1 MSRVLR
7 SLALLIVIMM
17 LAVES
22 GAHTVITRLSDR
34 QNISM
39 TQLAASAG
47 NSDLILIGE
56 VHDNRDHHDLQL
68 QLIRALFSRKLQLAI
83 GLEMIQDG
91 YQQKLDEWSGGR
103 LSEAAM
109 QRVFEE
115 NWAQDWDMYR
125 GIFIFARD
133 NHIPMVAL
141 NVPLEIVRKVSLH
154 GFGSLTPVERKG
166 LPEGTSCDLSNPQ
179 IAILRRSFREVA
191 DHLHAGKEFNYFCE
205 AQTVRNSGMAIHM
218 ARYLRAHPG
227 QKMVGLTG
235 VWHAVKYAIPDQLE
249 RYGSK
254 SSYTVIL
261 PETPE
266 LGSDSSGTGAA
277 DYLFDL

>member
-1 MSRVLR
+1 MSRTLR
-7 SLALLIVIMM
+7 LLAMLVVVMT

-22 GAHTVITRLSDR
+22 HAHTIITRLSDR
-34 QNISM
+34 QHISM
-39 TQLAASAG
+39 TQWAASAG

-56 VHDNRDHHDLQL
+56 VHDIQEHHDLQL
-68 QLIRALFSRKLQLAI
+68 QLIRTLFSRKLQLAI
-83 GLEMIQDG
+83 GLEMIQAG
-91 YQQKLDEWSGGR
+91 YQQKLDEWSRGR
-103 LSEAAM
+103 LSEALM
-109 QRVFEE
+109 QKVFEE
-115 NWAQDWDMYR
+115 NWTRDWSMYR

-133 NHIPMVAL
+133 NQIPMVAL

-154 GFGSLTPVERKG
+154 GFRSLTPQERKG

-179 IAILRRSFREVA
+179 IAVLRRSFREVA
-191 DHLHAGKEFNYFCE
+191 DHLHAGKEFSYFCE
-205 AQTVRNSGMAIHM
+205 AQTVRNSGMAINM

-227 QKMVGLTG
+227 LKMVGLTG

-254 SSYTVIL
+254 HSYTVIL

-266 LGSDSSGTGAA
+266 LGSANSGTGAA
-277 DYLFDL
+277 DYLFDR